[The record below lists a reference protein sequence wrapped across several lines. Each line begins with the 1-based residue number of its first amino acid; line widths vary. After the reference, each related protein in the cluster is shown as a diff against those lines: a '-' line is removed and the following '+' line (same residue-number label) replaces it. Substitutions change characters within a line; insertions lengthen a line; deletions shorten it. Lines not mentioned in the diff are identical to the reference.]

1 MMYIIG
7 DVFQAS
13 AGGRTTRP
21 VATPSADQVI
31 KEIGRRI
38 AELRAEKG
46 WSQARFAEVLGIALQ
61 NLQRMEQGRQ
71 NFTVR
76 TLVNV
81 ARKLDCAPRDLWKPM
96 TTTQPKRGRPSR
108 KRVRTKSG

>member
-1 MMYIIG
+1 M
-7 DVFQAS
+7 
-13 AGGRTTRP
+13 P
-21 VATPSADQVI
+21 TPSADQVVR
-31 KEIGRRI
+31 EIGRRI

-76 TLVNV
+76 TLVKV
-81 ARKLDCAPRDLWKPM
+81 ARKLDCAPRDLWAPPD
-96 TTTQPKRGRPSR
+96 TPPPKRGRPPR
-108 KRVRTKSG
+108 KKARAKSS